1 MVRLRAYGNAINSIA
16 AKTFIGSV
24 MEMTPCHCRVCR
36 GRPVLPAAPGRPARY
51 IHEEGG
57 AVAPPLASPPVGA
70 PPPPPRPLVAPT
82 LDGRIA
88 AIEARTD
95 IGAGMKAMQIRNLR
109 AKACR

>member
-1 MVRLRAYGNAINSIA
+1 M
-16 AKTFIGSV
+16 
-24 MEMTPCHCRVCR
+24 MTPCYCWVCR
-36 GRPVLPAAPGRPARY
+36 GRPVLPASPGRPARY

-57 AVAPPLASPPVGA
+57 AVAPPLASPPAEA
-70 PPPPPRPLVAPT
+70 PSPRPRVAPT
-82 LDGRIA
+82 LDERIA

>member
-1 MVRLRAYGNAINSIA
+1 
-16 AKTFIGSV
+16 
-24 MEMTPCHCRVCR
+24 MTPCHCWVCR
-36 GRPVLPAAPGRPARY
+36 GQPVLPAAPGRPARY

-57 AVAPPLASPPVGA
+57 ASPPAEAPRVAPA
-70 PPPPPRPLVAPT
+70 
-82 LDGRIA
+82 LDERIA

>member
-1 MVRLRAYGNAINSIA
+1 
-16 AKTFIGSV
+16 
-24 MEMTPCHCRVCR
+24 MTPCHCWVCR

-57 AVAPPLASPPVGA
+57 AVAPPLASPPAEA
-70 PPPPPRPLVAPT
+70 PSPRPRAAPLPRPQVVPT
-82 LDGRIA
+82 LDERIA